1 MSLALYNVQDLNS
14 GISQKQLFCSFLPG
28 LRFAKLDDSLRM
40 GVSYSC
46 GEVAYWSQNLLRF
59 PCSATYWSCQLTPV
73 LCLPTSTAAYDITLL
88 SGSLTAWLICSKD
101 SKNKNVLKPA
111 RCLRFVENLQRT
123 RLSLTD
129 GISIRFDSP
138 KQPFIWKFWKLVE
151 KNSFLSPSIIQNR
164 CVYFM
169 IFFLSNKCVDLIRD
183 CPLLDFGCFL
193 SNKIAIYWKNELKFK
208 AKINFD
214 W

>member
-1 MSLALYNVQDLNS
+1 
-14 GISQKQLFCSFLPG
+14 
-28 LRFAKLDDSLRM
+28 M

-46 GEVAYWSQNLLRF
+46 GEVAYWSQTLLRF
-59 PCSATYWSCQLTPV
+59 LCSATYWSCQLTPV

-101 SKNKNVLKPA
+101 RKNKNVLKPA

-138 KQPFIWKFWKLVE
+138 KQPFRWKFWKLVE

-169 IFFLSNKCVDLIRD
+169 TFFSFKQVCWPNKRLSFAWFW
-183 CPLLDFGCFL
+183 LLFVQHNCY
-193 SNKIAIYWKNELKFK
+193 ILKERTK
-208 AKINFD
+208 V
-214 W
+214 